1 MKIKYHN
8 RGDLTLRVFL
18 GMYFFSLSFIIS
30 AVAGACLAQIY
41 CVYLHYQ
48 SYYCPRFLGRKKSKE
63 TLNSCIFFRDQH
75 ALRKL

>member
-8 RGDLTLRVFL
+8 RGELTLRVFL

-30 AVAGACLAQIY
+30 AVAGACLLKSI
-41 CVYLHYQ
+41 VYLHYQ
-48 SYYCPRFLGRKKSKE
+48 SYYSPRFLERKKSQE
-63 TLNSCIFFRDQH
+63 TLNSCIFFPDQH